1 MLLVLFYLSGL
12 YNLIRTSLN
21 NLKKEF
27 VFSKIP
33 QRKNM
38 YSSQIQSE
46 NLLNCKNRYSQHTHT
61 HTHTHTHMNTRSPAW
76 YKKWRGFGPEFP
88 TSSMLRSCKCFT
100 HVSIAYNW
108 RSSISCLDSRTINLE
123 ISIYVLRVHVIA
135 YLEAKYL

>member
-21 NLKKEF
+21 NLKKEYF
-27 VFSKIP
+27 FSKIP

-46 NLLNCKNRYSQHTHT
+46 NLLSCKNRYSQHTHT
-61 HTHTHTHMNTRSPAW
+61 HTNARSPAW
-76 YKKWRGFGPEFP
+76 YKKWRCFGPEFP

-100 HVSIAYNW
+100 HVSITYNW
-108 RSSISCLDSRTINLE
+108 RSSVSCLDSRTINLE

-135 YLEAKYL
+135 CLEAKYH